1 MTYGVVRGMQKVIY
15 GPLRAIEREQL
26 WDKAWYAVTET
37 ALAMTTFR
45 DEVGMWFFVMFVA
58 LLAGKVWQWISEARV
73 EALEQQPP
81 TNPRLVHARLIS
93 SLVISDAFDLL
104 MLRYCV
110 NTLLEQPRPGMMVM
124 FAFEFAVLAIS
135 STSTAAKY
143 VLSLVEGAIIKRQ
156 TKARIAERREELRLD
171 REQAAREASDG
182 GETSVPAAQPVEEE
196 IDEAEI
202 DVPGWQ
208 EKGRWSLFLDLLT
221 GESTNTRNPNPVLMS
236 KQISSNYSSTCVSSR
251 YCSCSMAYLYT
262 SFATFSSL
270 HGLSSS
276 ASQTSS
282 GIVTR
287 HEI

>member
-1 MTYGVVRGMQKVIY
+1 MKQILFNLLLLITYGLMRGLQKVIY

-45 DEVGMWFFVMFVA
+45 DEVGTWFFVMFVG

-81 TNPRLVHARLIS
+81 TNPRLFHARLIT
-93 SLVISDAFDLL
+93 SLVISEAFDIL

-143 VLSLVEGAIIKRQ
+143 TLSLVENSVVKKQ
-156 TKARIAERREELRLD
+156 TKARVEERREEIRLS
-171 REQAAREASDG
+171 REQAAQPAEDG
-182 GETSVPAAQPVEEE
+182 TTDTATANAGADAGAEED
-196 IDEAEI
+196 IDEDDI

-208 EKGRWSLFLDLLT
+208 EKGRWLLFLDLLT
-221 GESTNTRNPNPVLMS
+221 GMLQSDVD
-236 KQISSNYSSTCVSSR
+236 
-251 YCSCSMAYLYT
+251 
-262 SFATFSSL
+262 
-270 HGLSSS
+270 
-276 ASQTSS
+276 
-282 GIVTR
+282 
-287 HEI
+287 